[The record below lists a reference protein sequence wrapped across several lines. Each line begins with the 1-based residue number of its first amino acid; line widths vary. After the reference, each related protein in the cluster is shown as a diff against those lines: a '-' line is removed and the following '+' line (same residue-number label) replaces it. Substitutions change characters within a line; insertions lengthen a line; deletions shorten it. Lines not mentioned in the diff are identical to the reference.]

1 MGQSLQLFLNDC
13 NLFLYKTE
21 PDRNTIDNYLEDF
34 GVTTNALGTPES
46 GAAAARQALSFMS
59 FYPRADFEPG
69 LTDLAKFLW
78 PDNWIIN
85 KHRLLLGTQWVARR
99 FARRHASSYAARCT
113 CTPQH
118 NPRSRAKLYPPSI
131 KLQECPMVT
140 HFVLQGV

>member
-99 FARRHASSYAARCT
+99 FARRHASSYAALVHAHRST
-113 CTPQH
+113 TQGAGQNCTP
-118 NPRSRAKLYPPSI
+118 PASSCRSA
-131 KLQECPMVT
+131 QW
-140 HFVLQGV
+140 